1 MNVAACLQHYERI
14 GVVGLGLTG
23 VSSARFLC
31 RHGFSPV
38 LFDTR
43 PDGSAHFQQATD
55 LHSCENY
62 LGPLQLEDLLSLDL
76 VIVSPGLPLSMP
88 ELMMAR
94 DAGVELIS
102 DIELFGRLVDVPV
115 VAVTGSNG
123 KSTVVSLT
131 AHILNTLGRKAGL
144 GGNIGTPALDLLDSG
159 FDCIVLELSS
169 FQLELTSSLPL
180 TAATVL
186 NISAD
191 HLDRYSD
198 LEAYARVKNRIYRM
212 AEVCIYN
219 RDDSRT
225 LPLRKRHLQHWV
237 SIGMHADDRQ
247 FGLFTQGSDEFIS
260 FAGMPLLSP
269 SQVPMPGDYSKTN
282 VQAALALVSSL
293 GADLE
298 QAASAVRTF
307 VPLAHRCQMIW
318 QDEQSRWINDSKAT
332 NPGATIAAIE
342 GLRADVTGKLILIA
356 GGDGKGADF
365 DELKPIL
372 EQVDCLITLGR
383 DGPQIARLKR
393 DAIQVKSL
401 EEAVAKARK
410 HLIADSLVL
419 LSPACASLDM
429 FKDYQQR
436 GECFAA
442 AVEAVYG
449 SA

>member
-1 MNVAACLQHYERI
+1 MNVAACLQDYERI

-31 RHGFSPV
+31 RHALTPV

-43 PDGSAHFQQATD
+43 PDGSPNYQQATD
-55 LHSCENY
+55 LHSCESY

-76 VIVSPGLPLSMP
+76 LIVSPGLPLSMP

-102 DIELFGRLVDVPV
+102 DIELFGRLVSVPV

-131 AHILNTLGRKAGL
+131 AHILAKLGRKVGL
-144 GGNIGTPALDLLDSG
+144 GGNIGTPVLDLLADD

-169 FQLELTSSLPL
+169 FQLELTTSLPL

-186 NISAD
+186 NVSAD
-191 HLDRYSD
+191 HMDRYAD
-198 LEAYARVKNRIYRM
+198 IEAYARVKNRIYRM
-212 AEVCIYN
+212 ADMCIYN
-219 RDDSRT
+219 RDDLRT
-225 LPLRKRHLQHWV
+225 LPLRKRHMQYWV
-237 SIGMHADDRQ
+237 SIGLHADESN
-247 FGLFTQGSDEFIS
+247 FSLLNQGSDEFVS
-260 FAGMPLLSP
+260 FAGVPLVSP
-269 SQVPMPGDYSKTN
+269 EQIPMPGDYSKLN

-298 QAASAVRTF
+298 QAAAAVRSF
-307 VPLAHRCQMIW
+307 APLAHRCQLVW

-342 GLRADVTGKLILIA
+342 GLRGDVTGNLILIA

-365 DELKPIL
+365 NELRPVL
-372 EQVDCLITLGR
+372 EHVDCLITLGR
-383 DGPQIARLKR
+383 DGPQIARLKSG
-393 DAIQVKSL
+393 AIEVRSL
-401 EEAVAKARK
+401 EDAVAKARK
-410 HLIADSLVL
+410 HLTADSLVL

-429 FKDYQQR
+429 FSDYQQR
-436 GECFAA
+436 GERFAA
-442 AVEAVYG
+442 AVEALYG